1 MPKVKKQKTDSDS
14 DIDDEEEEREYALTK
29 NDFRSSTKLTAL
41 VKHLERL
48 SKEQPDFKALVFSHF
63 TVRHFLA
70 CVSSVRRPLTQLDA
84 SCSPSSISSS
94 LVSTVPATSTF
105 ASTAV

>member
-1 MPKVKKQKTDSDS
+1 MPKVKKRKNDSDS
-14 DIDDEEEEREYALTK
+14 DIDEEEEREYALTK

-63 TVRHFLA
+63 TVRLLFLLA
-70 CVSSVRRPLTQLDA
+70 SRASVAL
-84 SCSPSSISSS
+84 
-94 LVSTVPATSTF
+94 
-105 ASTAV
+105 